1 MIKGLLGSGTWSAHP
16 QNVSK
21 LPAGAIVLAAAAA
34 AAALFAAPASS
45 QAALVYGLS
54 NNNNLFSF
62 DSATPSSILSGVFI
76 SGLQQNEQMLNIDF
90 RPANGQLLGLGS
102 SNRLYSINPASGV
115 ATAIGTGFS
124 PPLNG
129 NAFGYDVNP
138 VVDKVR
144 VTSDADSNFRL
155 DPNTGG
161 LTATDTNLAYAA
173 ADPNFGQDPSVVGAA
188 YTNPAAG
195 LTTLYG
201 IDSRLNT
208 LVTIGSIGGAIS
220 PNTGQLFTVGALG
233 VDAAN
238 LVGFDIGPN
247 GTAYAAL
254 QPTNSGVSNFYTIN
268 LVTGAATNQG
278 TIIGGTLVRDIAVV
292 IPEPS
297 SILGLAGVTM
307 LLVSSRRRSR

>member
-1 MIKGLLGSGTWSAHP
+1 MIKGLLGSSAESSSASP
-16 QNVSK
+16 QSVSK
-21 LPAGAIVLAAAAA
+21 LPAGTMMLAAAVGM
-34 AAALFAAPASS
+34 FAAPALSS
-45 QAALVYGLS
+45 AALVYGLS

-62 DSATPSSILSGVFI
+62 NSATPSTILSGAFI
-76 SGLQQNEQMLNIDF
+76 TGLQQNEQILNIDF
-90 RPANGQLLGLGS
+90 RPATGQLLGLGS
-102 SNRLYSINPASGV
+102 SNRLYAINPTTGA
-115 ATAIGTGFS
+115 ATAIGSGFS
-124 PPLNG
+124 PALNG

-138 VVDKVR
+138 VVDRVR

-161 LTATDTNLAYAA
+161 LAATDTNLAYATG
-173 ADPNFGQDPSVVGAA
+173 DPNVGQDPSVVGAA

-208 LVTIGSIGGAIS
+208 LVTIGSVGGAIS

-238 LVGFDIGPN
+238 LVGFDIGPD
-247 GTAYAAL
+247 GTAYAAM
-254 QPTNSGVSNFYTIN
+254 QPVNSGVSNLYLIN
-268 LVTGAATNQG
+268 LATGAATSQG

-292 IPEPS
+292 IPEPMS
-297 SILGLAGVTM
+297 IVGIAGMTLILGFKRP
-307 LLVSSRRRSR
+307 RRAN